1 MKYLITSALPY
12 ANGPIHFGH
21 IAGVY
26 LPADIFTRHKKL
38 KGDKAI
44 HICGSDEHG
53 VAIMQNAQKANK
65 SYQEY
70 VNEWHKTHKDLFE
83 KYEIKFDFF
92 GQTSAEYHK
101 KETLTWFNDLLS
113 KGLIEKKAEQQLQCQ
128 SCKNMLPDRFV
139 EGECYVCHYPEARGD
154 ECPSCGTWI
163 DPLKLLKPVCKFCGS
178 KEVKAVD
185 SYQWYL
191 MLSKVYPQ
199 WQKWFETRKPVW
211 RKNVVPFVESLTKEN
226 LVDRAIT
233 RDLDWGIDVPL
244 PEAKGKKI
252 YVWFDAPIGYV
263 SNTAEYLKQ
272 SGSNEDHIKDWWGN
286 KDVTIVNFIGK
297 DNIIFHSII
306 FPVMCLGTGFV
317 NPVSD
322 LPANQYVN
330 LEGKQFSKSKGWYV
344 DADEAVTQFG
354 SDALR
359 FYLTSLIPETSDS
372 SFTWKGLELKINSE
386 LANNIGNFIN
396 RAMKF
401 SAKNWPEGMPAEKF
415 ESFFQTETEFLT
427 KEMKQYHTYLD
438 NYEIKKGQEWLLSIG
453 MRINQII
460 TERAPWTQFKT
471 EPAKAQE
478 TIAFSTAYVL
488 LLGSYFSPYLPK
500 FSNAI
505 LSYFGLN
512 SESDLVKKIY
522 AGDLKAMKDFFAA
535 GFKLKVEPEG
545 LVPKIDPKLIE
556 ELDKKLKDKA
566 LEMNSPEK
574 EAIKQ
579 LTEAYG
585 KKHTGSV
592 ITADKE
598 IDLIITAHGATI
610 AVDLKLM
617 PKLKD
622 NHFEKAKAY
631 KAINPDTKVY
641 LLYSGPKKFE
651 KDGVSVWPLEDFLKE
666 LPL

>member
-38 KGDKAI
+38 KGVKAI
-44 HICGSDEHG
+44 HVCGSDEHG
-53 VAIMQNAQKANK
+53 VAIMQNAQKSGK

-70 VNEWHKTHKDLFE
+70 VNEWHQNHKNLFE
-83 KYEIKFDFF
+83 KYDIKFDFF
-92 GQTSAEYHK
+92 GQTSAPYHK
-101 KETLTWFNDLLS
+101 EETLVWFNDLLK

-154 ECPSCGTWI
+154 ECPDCGTWI

-191 MLSKVYPQ
+191 MLSKMHEPF
-199 WQKWFETRKPVW
+199 QKWFETRKPVW
-211 RKNVVPFVESLTKEN
+211 RKNVVPFVESLTKDN

-263 SNTAEYLKQ
+263 SNTKEFLKQ
-272 SGSNEDHIKDWWGN
+272 TQSKEDHIKDWWGS

-317 NPVSD
+317 NPVTD

-344 DADEAVTQFG
+344 DADEAITQFG

-401 SAKNWPEGMPAEKF
+401 SAKNWPEGMKANKF
-415 ESFFQTETEFLT
+415 DAFFTEHLKGVEDFI
-427 KEMKQYHTYLD
+427 KEYHELLD
-438 NYEIKKGQEWLLSIG
+438 SYQIKKGQEHLLSLG
-453 MRINQII
+453 SKVNQFI
-460 TERAPWTQFKT
+460 TERAPWTEFKT
-471 EPAKAQE
+471 DQEKAAE
-478 TIAFSTAYVL
+478 TIAISTAYVL
-488 LLGSYFSPYLPK
+488 VIGTFFAPYLPQL
-500 FSNAI
+500 STSI
-505 LSYFGLN
+505 LSYFGLH
-512 SESDLVKKIY
+512 SESDVVKKIY
-522 AGDLKAMKDFFAA
+522 QGDLKALRDFFTKDF
-535 GFKLKVEPEG
+535 KLQVDPQG

-556 ELDKKLKDKA
+556 ELDLKLK
-566 LEMNSPEK
+566 EK
-574 EAIKQ
+574 
-579 LTEAYG
+579 
-585 KKHTGSV
+585 
-592 ITADKE
+592 
-598 IDLIITAHGATI
+598 GAT
-610 AVDLKLM
+610 L
-617 PKLKD
+617 
-622 NHFEKAKAY
+622 
-631 KAINPDTKVY
+631 
-641 LLYSGPKKFE
+641 
-651 KDGVSVWPLEDFLKE
+651 
-666 LPL
+666 

>member
-12 ANGPIHFGH
+12 ANGPLHFGH
-21 IAGVY
+21 MAGVY

-38 KGDKAI
+38 KGEKAI

-53 VAIMQNAQKANK
+53 VAIMQNAQKAK
-65 SYQEY
+65 TSYQEY
-70 VNEWHKTHKDLFE
+70 VNNWHKTHKDLFDQ
-83 KYEIKFDFF
+83 YEIQFDFF
-92 GQTSAEYHK
+92 GQTSADYHRD
-101 KETLTWFNDLLS
+101 ETLVWFKDLLG

-128 SCKNMLPDRFV
+128 SCHNMLPDRFV

-178 KEVKAVD
+178 NDVKAID

-191 MLSKVYPQ
+191 MLSKMHEEF
-199 WQKWFETRKPVW
+199 KAWFETKKPHW
-211 RKNVVPFVESLTKEN
+211 RKTVTPFVESLTKEN

-263 SNTAEYLKQ
+263 SNTKEFLKR

-286 KDVTIVNFIGK
+286 KDVKIVNFIGK

-344 DADEAVTQFG
+344 EADEAVAKFG

-372 SFTWKGLELKINSE
+372 SFTWKGFELKINSE
-386 LANNIGNFIN
+386 LANNVGNFIN

-401 SAKNWPEGMPAEKF
+401 SASKFPEGIPAATF
-415 ESFFQTETEFLT
+415 AAFFNEHEGKVKEFITEFHEL
-427 KEMKQYHTYLD
+427 LD
-438 NYEIKKGQEWLLSIG
+438 SYQIKKGQEHIMALGSHV
-453 MRINQII
+453 NQFI
-460 TERAPWTQFKT
+460 TERAPWTEFKT
-471 EPAKAQE
+471 DPEKAKE
-478 TIAFSTAYVL
+478 TIATSTAYVL
-488 LLGSYFSPYLPK
+488 VLGAFFAPYLPQLSK
-500 FSNAI
+500 SI

-512 SESDLVKKIY
+512 AESEVVKKIY
-522 AGDLKAMKDFFAA
+522 QGDLSALKTYFAND
-535 GFKLKVEPEG
+535 FKLQVEPQG
-545 LVPKIDPKLIE
+545 LVPKIDPKVIE
-556 ELDKKLKDKA
+556 ELDEKL
-566 LEMNSPEK
+566 
-574 EAIKQ
+574 
-579 LTEAYG
+579 
-585 KKHTGSV
+585 
-592 ITADKE
+592 
-598 IDLIITAHGATI
+598 
-610 AVDLKLM
+610 
-617 PKLKD
+617 
-622 NHFEKAKAY
+622 KAKAG
-631 KAINPDTKVY
+631 AV
-641 LLYSGPKKFE
+641 
-651 KDGVSVWPLEDFLKE
+651 
-666 LPL
+666 

>member
-26 LPADIFTRHKKL
+26 LPADIFTRHKKQ
-38 KGDKAI
+38 KGEKAI
-44 HICGSDEHG
+44 HISGSDEHG
-53 VAIMQNAQKANK
+53 VAIMQNAQKAGK

-70 VNEWHKTHKDLFE
+70 VNEWHKTHKELFD
-83 KYEIKFDFF
+83 KYDIKFDFF
-92 GQTSAEYHK
+92 GQTSAPYHK
-101 KETLTWFNDLLS
+101 EETLNWFEDLLK

-128 SCKNMLPDRFV
+128 TCRNMLPDRFV

-191 MLSKVYPQ
+191 MLSKVYPE
-199 WQKWFETRKPVW
+199 WQKWFEGRKPVW

-263 SNTAEYLKQ
+263 SNTKEYLKQ
-272 SGSNEDHIKDWWGN
+272 SGSKEDHIKDWWGA

-306 FPVMCLGTGFV
+306 FPVMCIGTGFV
-317 NPVSD
+317 NPVTD

-344 DADEAVTQFG
+344 DADEAITQFG

-401 SAKNWPEGMPAEKF
+401 SASKFPEGIAADKF
-415 ESFFQTETEFLT
+415 TAFFAGEHIKHVETFI
-427 KEMKQYHTYLD
+427 KEYHELLD
-438 NYEIKKGQEWLLSIG
+438 SYQIKRGQEHLMALGSHV
-453 MRINQII
+453 NQFI
-460 TERAPWTQFKT
+460 TERAPWTEFKT
-471 EPAKAQE
+471 DPEKAKE
-478 TIAFSTAYVL
+478 TIATSAAYVL
-488 LLGSYFSPYLPK
+488 VIGTFFAPYLPQLSK
-500 FSNAI
+500 SI
-505 LSYFGLN
+505 LSYFGLT
-512 SESDLVKKIY
+512 SESEVVKKIY
-522 AGDLKAMKDFFAA
+522 QGDLSALKSFFATD
-535 GFKLKVEPEG
+535 FKLQVEPQG
-545 LVPKIDPKLIE
+545 LVPKLDTKLID
-556 ELDKKLKDKA
+556 ELDAKLK
-566 LEMNSPEK
+566 
-574 EAIKQ
+574 
-579 LTEAYG
+579 
-585 KKHTGSV
+585 
-592 ITADKE
+592 
-598 IDLIITAHGATI
+598 
-610 AVDLKLM
+610 
-617 PKLKD
+617 
-622 NHFEKAKAY
+622 EKAAH
-631 KAINPDTKVY
+631 V
-641 LLYSGPKKFE
+641 
-651 KDGVSVWPLEDFLKE
+651 
-666 LPL
+666 

>member
-38 KGDKAI
+38 KGDQAI

-53 VAIMQNAQKANK
+53 VAIMQNAQKAGK

-70 VNEWHKTHKDLFE
+70 VNGWHKTHKELFE

-92 GQTSAEYHK
+92 GQTSAAYHK
-101 KETLTWFNDLLS
+101 EETLHWFNDLL
-113 KGLIEKKAEQQLQCQ
+113 KKDLIKKKAEQQLQCQ
-128 SCKNMLPDRFV
+128 DCKNMLPDRFV
-139 EGECYVCHYPEARGD
+139 EGECYVCSYPEARGD

-178 KEVKAVD
+178 NNVKAVD

-191 MLSKVYPQ
+191 MLSKMHEPF
-199 WQKWFETRKPVW
+199 QKWFETRKKIW
-211 RKNVVPFVESLTKEN
+211 RKNVVPFVESLTKDN

-263 SNTAEYLKQ
+263 SNTKEFLNR
-272 SGSNEDHIKDWWGN
+272 SGSSEHYIKDWWGA

-317 NPVSD
+317 NPVTD

-344 DADEAVTQFG
+344 DADEAISQFG
-354 SDALR
+354 PDALR

-386 LANNIGNFIN
+386 LANNVGNFIN
-396 RAMKF
+396 RSMKF
-401 SAKNWPEGMPAEKF
+401 LAKNWPEGMPQEKF
-415 ESFFQTETEFLT
+415 ETFFKDHANEVEQFISE
-427 KEMKQYHTYLD
+427 YHLLLD
-438 NYEIKKGQEWLLSIG
+438 SYQIKKGQEHLMGLGSKV
-453 MRINQII
+453 NQFI
-460 TERAPWTQFKT
+460 TERAPWTEFKIDP
-471 EPAKAQE
+471 EKASQ
-478 TIAFSTAYVL
+478 TIATSTAYVL
-488 LLGSYFSPYLPK
+488 VIGVFFAPFLPNLSK
-500 FSNAI
+500 LI
-505 LSYFGLN
+505 LEYFGLN
-512 SESDLVKKIY
+512 PESELVRKTY
-522 AGDLKAMKDFFAA
+522 QGNLMGMRDFFSK
-535 GFKLKVEPEG
+535 GFKLHVEPQG
-545 LVPKIDPKLIE
+545 LVPKIDPKTIMD
-556 ELDKKLKDKA
+556 LDQKLK
-566 LEMNSPEK
+566 
-574 EAIKQ
+574 
-579 LTEAYG
+579 
-585 KKHTGSV
+585 
-592 ITADKE
+592 
-598 IDLIITAHGATI
+598 
-610 AVDLKLM
+610 
-617 PKLKD
+617 
-622 NHFEKAKAY
+622 EKAM
-631 KAINPDTKVY
+631 IV
-641 LLYSGPKKFE
+641 
-651 KDGVSVWPLEDFLKE
+651 
-666 LPL
+666 

>member
-38 KGDKAI
+38 KGEKAI

-53 VAIMQNAQKANK
+53 VAIMQNAQKAQK

-83 KYEIKFDFF
+83 KYDIKFDFF
-92 GQTSAEYHK
+92 GQTSAPYHK
-101 KETLTWFNDLLS
+101 EETLNWFNDLLK

-128 SCKNMLPDRFV
+128 DCKNMLPDRFV
-139 EGECYVCHYPEARGD
+139 EGECYSCHYPEARGD

-178 KEVKAVD
+178 KNVKAVD
-185 SYQWYL
+185 SFQWYL
-191 MLSKVYPQ
+191 MLSKMHEPF
-199 WQKWFETRKPVW
+199 QKWFETRKPVW
-211 RKNVVPFVESLTKEN
+211 RKNVVPFVESLTKDN

-244 PEAKGKKI
+244 AEAKGKKI

-263 SNTAEYLKQ
+263 SNTKEYLKQ
-272 SGSNEDHIKDWWGN
+272 SGSTEDYIKDWWGA

-317 NPVSD
+317 NPVTD

-344 DADEAVTQFG
+344 DADEAIAQFG
-354 SDALR
+354 TDALR

-415 ESFFQTETEFLT
+415 NAFFSEHSKGVEEFI
-427 KEMKQYHTYLD
+427 KEYHTLLD
-438 NYEIKKGQEWLLSIG
+438 SYQIKKGQEHLMGLGSKV
-453 MRINQII
+453 NQFI
-460 TERAPWTQFKT
+460 TERAPWTEFKT
-471 EPAKAQE
+471 DPEKAAE
-478 TIAFSTAYVL
+478 TIAISTAYVL
-488 LLGSYFSPYLPK
+488 VIGTFFTPYLPNLSK
-500 FSNAI
+500 LI
-505 LSYFGLN
+505 LEYFGLN
-512 SESDLVKKIY
+512 AESDLVKKIY
-522 AGDLKAMKDFFAA
+522 QGELKGMREFFSS
-535 GFKLKVEPEG
+535 GFKLQVEPQG
-545 LVPKIDPKLIE
+545 LVPKIDPKLIA
-556 ELDKKLKDKA
+556 ELDQKLK
-566 LEMNSPEK
+566 
-574 EAIKQ
+574 
-579 LTEAYG
+579 
-585 KKHTGSV
+585 
-592 ITADKE
+592 
-598 IDLIITAHGATI
+598 
-610 AVDLKLM
+610 
-617 PKLKD
+617 
-622 NHFEKAKAY
+622 EKAAV
-631 KAINPDTKVY
+631 I
-641 LLYSGPKKFE
+641 
-651 KDGVSVWPLEDFLKE
+651 
-666 LPL
+666 

>member
-38 KGDKAI
+38 KGVKAI

-53 VAIMQNAQKANK
+53 VAIMQNAQKAKK

-70 VNEWHKTHKDLFE
+70 VNEWHKTHRELFE
-83 KYEIKFDFF
+83 KYDIKFDFF
-92 GQTSAEYHK
+92 GQTSAPYHK
-101 KETLTWFNDLLS
+101 EETLKWFNDLLG

-128 SCKNMLPDRFV
+128 SCHNMLPDRFV

-154 ECPSCGTWI
+154 ECPECGTWI

-178 KEVKAVD
+178 KEVKAVE
-185 SYQWYL
+185 SFQWYL
-191 MLSKVYPQ
+191 MLSKVYPE
-199 WQKWFETRKPVW
+199 WQKWFESRKPVW

-263 SNTAEYLKQ
+263 SNTAQYLKE
-272 SGSNEDHIKDWWGN
+272 SGSTEDHIKDWWGA

-317 NPVSD
+317 NPVTD

-344 DADEAVTQFG
+344 DAEEAINQFG

-359 FYLTSLIPETSDS
+359 FYLTSLIPETNDS
-372 SFTWKGLELKINSE
+372 SFTWKNMELKINSE

-401 SAKNWPEGMPAEKF
+401 SASKFPEGIEPNKF
-415 ESFFQTETEFLT
+415 DAFFTEHLQGVQDFI
-427 KEMKQYHTYLD
+427 KEYHELLD
-438 NYEIKKGQEWLLSIG
+438 SYQIKRGQEHLMSLGSKV
-453 MRINQII
+453 NLFI
-460 TERAPWTQFKT
+460 TERAPWTEFKT
-471 EPAKAQE
+471 DPEKAKE
-478 TIAFSTAYVL
+478 TIAISSAYVL
-488 LLGSYFSPYLPK
+488 VLGAFFAPYLPQLSK
-500 FSNAI
+500 SI
-505 LSYFGLN
+505 LSYFGLDQE
-512 SESDLVKKIY
+512 SEVVKKIY
-522 AGDLKAMKDFFAA
+522 QGDLTALKSFFAN
-535 GFKLKVEPEG
+535 GFKLQVEPQG
-545 LVPKIDPKLIE
+545 LVPKIDPKVIE
-556 ELDKKLKDKA
+556 DLDKKLK
-566 LEMNSPEK
+566 
-574 EAIKQ
+574 
-579 LTEAYG
+579 
-585 KKHTGSV
+585 
-592 ITADKE
+592 
-598 IDLIITAHGATI
+598 
-610 AVDLKLM
+610 
-617 PKLKD
+617 
-622 NHFEKAKAY
+622 EKA
-631 KAINPDTKVY
+631 TV
-641 LLYSGPKKFE
+641 
-651 KDGVSVWPLEDFLKE
+651 
-666 LPL
+666 